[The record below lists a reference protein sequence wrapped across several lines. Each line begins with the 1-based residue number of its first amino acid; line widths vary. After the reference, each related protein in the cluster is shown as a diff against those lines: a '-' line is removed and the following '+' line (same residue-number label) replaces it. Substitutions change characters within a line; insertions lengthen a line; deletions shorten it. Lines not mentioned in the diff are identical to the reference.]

1 MSIGR
6 LILPVFVLL
15 GAGCSA
21 TVEPPGPIT
30 FGSAVDELTL
40 EVENPDTRF
49 FLGQEIAWSASL
61 RAPVEGTKIHL
72 VITDSGGG
80 ELFGYE
86 QFITEPGGTTLVN
99 RMQLGRF
106 LPEPGT
112 YVMRYVTLAG
122 EVVAESEF
130 ELIR

>member
-1 MSIGR
+1 M
-6 LILPVFVLL
+6 
-15 GAGCSA
+15 
-21 TVEPPGPIT
+21 
-30 FGSAVDELTL
+30 
-40 EVENPDTRF
+40 ENPDTRF
-49 FLGQEIAWSASL
+49 FMGKEVAWSASL
-61 RAPVEGTKIHL
+61 RAPIEGTKINL
-72 VITDSGGG
+72 VITDDGGG

-122 EVVAESEF
+122 EVVAEGEF
-130 ELIR
+130 ELTR